1 MIDVERADLA
11 ELIRYKILV
20 DQIKDFAIYMIDP
33 NGIIVSWNTGAR
45 HLKLYEDSEI
55 IGKNFSVFY
64 TEQDL
69 ATNLPVIALTTAA
82 RDGKFEGEGWRVRK
96 DGTRFWAHV
105 VIDALRDEK
114 GDILGFAK
122 IVRDLTEQ
130 VAATQQLDQAREALF
145 ESRKLEVIGHLTGG
159 VAHDFN
165 NLLTAVIGGLEML
178 GTRIQNDP
186 ESLRLLANVLA
197 AAERGALLTQRML
210 AFARRQNLYLQTL
223 NLLDLLY
230 GMADLI
236 ESALTPGVSIELEL
250 PAGSPLVLADVNQI
264 EMALLNLIINARDAL
279 SEGGLITVGLT
290 SRTDKEAPGPIGPGN
305 YVVLSVDDN
314 GGGMSAQ
321 TLAKAIEPFFTTKP
335 VGEGTGLGLAMIHGL
350 AEQLGGAL
358 FLASE
363 EGKGTTASIWL
374 PAIVAAAKSSEW
386 KGTKAPVPH
395 VDNPLTILLVD
406 DDPLVL
412 AGTSSMLINMG
423 HEVIECLSAPEAL
436 REFQNTPEI
445 TMVVTDYKMPYV
457 TGIELIR
464 KIKAGTPRMPVILA
478 TGYADIA
485 LDNEEVTVLAKPFRA
500 IELERALH
508 QAMERVLH

>member
-290 SRTDKEAPGPIGPGN
+290 SRTDKEAPGPLGP
-305 YVVLSVDDN
+305 
-314 GGGMSAQ
+314 
-321 TLAKAIEPFFTTKP
+321 
-335 VGEGTGLGLAMIHGL
+335 
-350 AEQLGGAL
+350 
-358 FLASE
+358 
-363 EGKGTTASIWL
+363 
-374 PAIVAAAKSSEW
+374 
-386 KGTKAPVPH
+386 
-395 VDNPLTILLVD
+395 
-406 DDPLVL
+406 
-412 AGTSSMLINMG
+412 
-423 HEVIECLSAPEAL
+423 
-436 REFQNTPEI
+436 
-445 TMVVTDYKMPYV
+445 
-457 TGIELIR
+457 R
-464 KIKAGTPRMPVILA
+464 K
-478 TGYADIA
+478 
-485 LDNEEVTVLAKPFRA
+485 
-500 IELERALH
+500 
-508 QAMERVLH
+508 